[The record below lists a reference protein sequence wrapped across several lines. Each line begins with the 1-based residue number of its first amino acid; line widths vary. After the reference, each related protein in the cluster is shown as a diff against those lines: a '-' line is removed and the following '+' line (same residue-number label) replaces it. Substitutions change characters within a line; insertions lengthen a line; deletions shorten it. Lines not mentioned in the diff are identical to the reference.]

1 MVLAEFKELKE
12 ENVVYKLVGPILA
25 KQELGECRS
34 NVEKRVEFIDKEI
47 ARQDS
52 LEVDFQEKITDRTNK
67 IKKMQADF
75 QMIIN
80 SAQQQQAQMQAQQ
93 SAAPGGIQQ

>member
-1 MVLAEFKELKE
+1 MVLTEFKELKE

-25 KQELGECRS
+25 KQELSECRS

-47 ARQDS
+47 ARQDA

-75 QMIIN
+75 QRII
-80 SAQQQQAQMQAQQ
+80 
-93 SAAPGGIQQ
+93 